1 MALYDQLSK
10 SGSLWFES
18 TAPDARY
25 GDSLFFSD
33 PLETLT
39 LHAGDSVAV
48 WFDRLE
54 SRLDAGFCLAGW
66 LGYEAGCLF
75 DPALAGCAWPAGV
88 GDVLGWFGV
97 YRRPERFS
105 REAVEAGDAAAARRS
120 CEVSALDFEFS
131 EAEYCR
137 KIDRLRSEIAAGNVY
152 QTNFTGRCR
161 FSFDGAVEALY
172 VKMKRRQP
180 SPWAAFLN
188 TGERVVL
195 SFSPEL
201 FFVRDGR
208 LIETMPMKGTAPR
221 RERPEEDLAEKAGL
235 ARCEKNRAENLMIV
249 DLLRN
254 DLGRICATGSVRA
267 SELFETQS
275 YPTLH
280 QMVST
285 VRGELR
291 EKTRLRDLFRALFP
305 SGSVTGAPK
314 VRAMQLIREL
324 EKSPRGVYTG
334 AVGFMLPEGRM
345 AFNVAIRTIELQG
358 RSGLYGTGSGIVWDS
373 DPRNEYRECML
384 KTRILADLVPPAA
397 SSVPGIFE
405 TLQWNGWEFLLA
417 GDHLDRLASS
427 ASALGLAFD
436 RRAIVAALSRK
447 AEALRTA
454 GGRHRLR
461 LTLARDGRVSLVS
474 EPFSLDPSGKPV
486 RVCIAAELV
495 DSGDP
500 LLRHKSVA
508 RERCDRAFREAQ
520 EKGFGEALFLNERG
534 EVTEGAI
541 SNILARIDGRWLTPP
556 ESSGLL
562 NGVFR
567 RYLLRTRPW
576 IIEKAFTLDELRR
589 ADMVLVCNSLR
600 GSRRAAVVIPE
611 Y

>member
-1 MALYDQLSK
+1 MALYEKLARP
-10 SGSLWFES
+10 GSLWFES
-18 TAPDARY
+18 TLPDALY

-39 LHAGDSVAV
+39 LRAGDDVAA
-48 WFDRLE
+48 WFTGLE
-54 SRLDAGFCLAGW
+54 SRLDAGCCLAGW

-75 DPALAGCAWPAGV
+75 DPALAACASSA
-88 GDVLGWFGV
+88 DDRELLGWFGV
-97 YRRPERFS
+97 YRHPERFS
-105 REAVEAGDAAAARRS
+105 REAVEAEDAAVAEWSFA
-120 CEVSALDFEFS
+120 VSGLGFEFG

-137 KIDRLRSEIAAGNVY
+137 KIERLRDEIAAGNVY

-161 FSFDGAVEALY
+161 FAFDGSPEALY
-172 VKMKRRQP
+172 VSMKRRQP
-180 SPWAAFLN
+180 SPWSAFLN
-188 TGERVVL
+188 TGDRHVL

-201 FFVRDGR
+201 FFASDGR

-221 RERPEEDLAEKAGL
+221 RERAEEDFAEKAGL

-267 SELFETQS
+267 SDLFETQT

-291 EKTRLRDLFRALFP
+291 PATRLRDLFRALFP

-324 EKSPRGVYTG
+324 ERSPRGVYTG

-345 AFNVAIRTIELQG
+345 AFNVAIRTIELKG
-358 RSGLYGTGSGIVWDS
+358 RSGVYGTGSGIVWDS
-373 DPRNEYRECML
+373 DPRAEFRECML
-384 KTRILADLVPPAA
+384 KTRILADLVPPTTPDAPA
-397 SSVPGIFE
+397 IFE
-405 TLQWNGWEFLLA
+405 TIQWNGWEYLLLD
-417 GDHLDRLASS
+417 DHLARLASS
-427 ASALGLAFD
+427 AVSLGFAFD
-436 RRAIVAALSRK
+436 RNDAIAAALSGK
-447 AEALRTA
+447 ARELRQL
-454 GGRHRLR
+454 GGRHRVR
-461 LTLARDGRVSLVS
+461 LTLHRDGEVTLAS
-474 EPFSLDPSGKPV
+474 EPFSFEPSGKPV
-486 RVCIAAELV
+486 RVCIAAERV
-495 DSGDP
+495 DSHDT

-508 RERCDRAFREAQ
+508 RERHDRAFREAQ
-520 EKGFGEALFLNERG
+520 ARGFGEALFLNERG

-541 SNILARIDGRWLTPP
+541 SNILARIGGRWLTPP
-556 ESSGLL
+556 ESCGLL

-576 IIEKAFTLDELRR
+576 ITEKSITLDELRG
-589 ADMVLVCNSLR
+589 ADLVFIYNSLR
-600 GSRRAAVVIPE
+600 GLRLAEVVIPE
-611 Y
+611 